1 MTVVGTAQRIEAA
14 IGGMSLVGVGAGL
27 AEMVASAGVME
38 LVPVRARGKYIGHFI
53 RHILAY
59 MWLPSLWLTPF
70 DHLFNILA
78 QLYSQ
83 STWRWGAW
91 IALMVSGVNFVL
103 AIYLLSSP
111 SSTKLLGSHQ
121 IRHFQAD

>member
-1 MTVVGTAQRIEAA
+1 
-14 IGGMSLVGVGAGL
+14 
-27 AEMVASAGVME
+27 
-38 LVPVRARGKYIGHFI
+38 
-53 RHILAY
+53 

-70 DHLFNILA
+70 DHRFNLLA

-103 AIYLLSSP
+103 LFIFYHPPPRPNSMGLTKSEIFKRIDFVGGFLSLIGLAVFLMGIQWAGY
-111 SSTKLLGSHQ
+111 T
-121 IRHFQAD
+121 